1 MAGYKLQETE
11 IQKALVNLP
20 GWTVKEG
27 KLHKEYKFTSF
38 SEAMGWMVNVG
49 IQAEAMG
56 HHPEWFNVYNLVS
69 VTLITYDLGHVI
81 SNLDIELAKKMEEV
95 FNR

>member
-11 IQKALVNLP
+11 IIKALVNLP

-81 SNLDIELAKKMEEV
+81 SNLDIELAKKMEAV